1 MEQRSGDENLDF
13 LTSENAFSCFV
24 LLLSHLIASAL
35 LSERHSSFLINTQK
49 FLSDFSKDSKK
60 NARRGRNLLCHIHVG
75 GRYLFFMRAMKY
87 IFNVSSWR
95 KKHAKMIFCLFS
107 LRARHESA
115 FSTKRSIF
123 FPLSLFCRFFPCSNS
138 YLNFQTAFMLSFPE
152 NPFYSRKIAYYA
164 TLGTAALIIMKYW
177 TKLDVIFFLDLLF

>member
-75 GRYLFFMRAMKY
+75 GGRYLFFMRAMKY

-123 FPLSLFCRFFPCSNS
+123 FPSLSSVGFFRAPTLISTFRQLLCFRF
-138 YLNFQTAFMLSFPE
+138 L
-152 NPFYSRKIAYYA
+152 KIRSIQGK
-164 TLGTAALIIMKYW
+164 LLI
-177 TKLDVIFFLDLLF
+177 TRRLKLRL